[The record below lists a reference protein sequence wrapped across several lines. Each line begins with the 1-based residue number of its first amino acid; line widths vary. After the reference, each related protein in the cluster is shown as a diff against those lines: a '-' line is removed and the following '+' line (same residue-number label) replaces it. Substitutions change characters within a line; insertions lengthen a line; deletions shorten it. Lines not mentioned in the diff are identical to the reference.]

1 MGAHLP
7 LTTMKVLLFAA
18 LVSYSYAACPNA
30 CSGHGTC
37 NSMDHCTCYGES
49 ADDGADKLWRGSD
62 CSLMTCPRGKS
73 WSAVAWDDVTGRS
86 NFDHSD
92 DVECSDGGIC
102 DTATGEC
109 TCFAGYEGSA
119 CQRTVC
125 PNSCSGHGTCRS
137 NSDFAIDFSEAV
149 WKEQTDVDDS
159 ILSSPNPA
167 TSYYDYF
174 LVTYDDAWDAEMQYG
189 CLCDIGFRGVD
200 CSQVECPTSY
210 DPMDEETCE
219 KYSEW
224 ESWGTYVNNQLSLG
238 ETGSK
243 YSPSLIGFK
252 GNTILIREWNA
263 PLRGEGMGDA
273 SVAAT
278 AFHLTIEY
286 NPIEEYPCN
295 GAPAGDYC
303 SGRGICDTGNGICQ
317 CFQGFTGP
325 ACEEVADTF

>member
-1 MGAHLP
+1 L
-7 LTTMKVLLFAA
+7 LTNMKVLLFAA

-49 ADDGADKLWRGSD
+49 ADEGADKLWRGSD

-73 WSAVAWDDVTGRS
+73 WSDVLMTQGVSS
-86 NFDHSD
+86 NFDHTD
-92 DVECSDGGIC
+92 EVECSDGGLC
-102 DTATGEC
+102 DTSTGEC
-109 TCFAGYEGSA
+109 VCFPGYEGSA
-119 CQRTVC
+119 CQRTTC

-137 NSDFAIDFSEAV
+137 NSDFAVDFSEAV
-149 WKEQTDVDDS
+149 WREQTNVDDT
-159 ILSSPNPA
+159 ILSAANPA

-174 LVTYDDAWDAEMQYG
+174 LVTYDMAWDANMQYG

-224 ESWGTYVNNQLSLG
+224 ESWGTYATNALSLG
-238 ETGSK
+238 EVGSQ
-243 YSPSLIGFK
+243 YSPSLITFK

-263 PLRGEGMGDA
+263 HGRA
-273 SVAAT
+273 SETVN
-278 AFHLTIEY
+278 Y